1 MPLLNSAPTI
11 GPKLDSVMI
20 LRAQLLQHGLYDSVR
35 TIESLRLFMQEH
47 VFAVWD
53 FMSLL
58 KRLQQLVT
66 CCNVPW
72 LPASDASLARFVNEI
87 VLGEECDADGF
98 GGYASHFEL
107 YLGAMNEVGA
117 DTRPIQLFIESIR
130 RGDSIEDSL
139 DAVDILPST
148 REFVRSTIHLT
159 KNGQPHEIAAA
170 FLYGRED
177 LIPDM
182 FSRLIDSL
190 PKESVSV
197 ERLKHYLQRHIELD
211 GNDHGPLAR
220 RLLDMLCDN
229 LVARE
234 SEAIA
239 VASQAITQRIQLW
252 DGLLKKLEN
261 STSYGPEIKEVVT
274 SLWER
279 NSVRYGSST
288 NCVKSLLR

>member
-1 MPLLNSAPTI
+1 
-11 GPKLDSVMI
+11 
-20 LRAQLLQHGLYDSVR
+20 
-35 TIESLRLFMQEH
+35 
-47 VFAVWD
+47 
-53 FMSLL
+53 
-58 KRLQQLVT
+58 
-66 CCNVPW
+66 
-72 LPASDASLARFVNEI
+72 
-87 VLGEECDADGF
+87 
-98 GGYASHFEL
+98 
-107 YLGAMNEVGA
+107 
-117 DTRPIQLFIESIR
+117 
-130 RGDSIEDSL
+130 
-139 DAVDILPST
+139 
-148 REFVRSTIHLT
+148 
-159 KNGQPHEIAAA
+159 
-170 FLYGRED
+170 
-177 LIPDM
+177 M